1 MKTLFLLLSV
11 VGSMGLFLFGLKL
24 MSESLQKILGDK
36 LRFILTT
43 MSSNKIRGVLTG
55 VLIAVLLQSSSA
67 TTVIVVSFVNAGMI
81 RLGEAI
87 AIIMGANIGT
97 TITAWIISVLG
108 FQLNLTAILFPLV
121 GLIIPLAFSKKRN
134 LRTYGEAVIGLVIL
148 LIAIS
153 FLKQIIPIYSDCIFA
168 KFIQEVGDFYYGS
181 AILFFAVGALVAF
194 AIRSSNASFLL
205 TLTLY
210 YNGWLPFELAV
221 AMILGA
227 NIGTT
232 INGVLAARIANTAAK
247 RSAWANLLFNLIGAI
262 WVIAFFYIIV
272 DGISWLNV
280 KLGGSDP
287 IIQPKGA
294 TLALAL
300 FHTLFNLVNMMLLF
314 GFTRPLGKLIH
325 KMAPTSIN
333 PDTDFRLL
341 HIKTGMLSTPDA
353 SLYQARREAI
363 VFAERTRKMFR
374 NVEKLFSLRAEKD
387 YENTKQ
393 KIVRAKDFSDRLEKE
408 IATYLTKVGEMRLSE
423 SSSRHLRGL
432 YKIIDDLKSVADS
445 CVNITNAIDRKRFNK
460 YEFPEQIHNNVQLIF
475 NMVNESLDIMVTMMS
490 HDEEMPLSMAQETER
505 EINNYRDILK
515 SDHLNNLERG
525 IYNYNAG
532 IIYNDIIS
540 QCERIGDFAL
550 DVDETYKTLLSSH
563 G

>member
-11 VGSMGLFLFGLKL
+11 VGSLGLFLFGLKL

-55 VLIAVLLQSSSA
+55 ILIAVLLQSSSA

-97 TITAWIISVLG
+97 TVTAWLISVLG
-108 FQLNLTAILFPLV
+108 FKLNLTTILFPLV
-121 GLIIPLAFSKKRN
+121 GLIIPLAFSKRRN
-134 LRTYGEAVIGLVIL
+134 LRTYGEVVIGLVIL
-148 LIAIS
+148 LISII
-153 FLKQIIPIYSDCIFA
+153 FLKQIIPIYSDCVFA
-168 KFIQEVGDFYYGS
+168 QFIRQVGDFYYLS
-181 AILFFAVGALVAF
+181 AILFFTFGVLVAY

-205 TLTLY
+205 SLTLF
-210 YNGWLPFELAV
+210 YNGWLPFELAM
-221 AMILGA
+221 AMVLGA
-227 NIGTT
+227 NVGTT
-232 INGVLAARIANTAAK
+232 ITGVLAARIANTAAK
-247 RSAWANLLFNLIGAI
+247 RSALANLLFNFIGAV
-262 WVIAFFYIIV
+262 WVIVFFYFIV
-272 DGISWLNV
+272 DGISWLNIW
-280 KLGGSDP
+280 LGGTDP
-287 IIQPKGA
+287 AIDPKGA
-294 TLALAL
+294 TMALAL
-300 FHTLFNLVNMMLLF
+300 FHTLFNLLNMMLLF
-314 GFTRPLGKLIH
+314 WFTKPLGKIIH
-325 KMAPTSIN
+325 KMAPASIN

-353 SLYQARREAI
+353 SLYQARRETV

-374 NVEKLFSLRAEKD
+374 NVEKLMSLRVEKD
-387 YENTKQ
+387 YDQTKQ
-393 KIVRAKDFSDRLEKE
+393 KVLRAKDFSDRLEKE

-432 YKIIDDLKSVADS
+432 YKIIDDLKSIAES
-445 CVNITNAIDRKRFNK
+445 SVNITNAIDRKRYNK

-525 IYNYNAG
+525 IYNYNSG